1 MSLSNVQMSMHRFL
15 LSGMMLILSLIV
27 SAVGAVEIK
36 SQEQADKLIRQYS
49 QQITKEPDNAQL
61 YLARADIYFKLH
73 DFELAVKDYAQALKI
88 DGKLD
93 QAWYGSGMAKGRLGL
108 IDEGIADLSV
118 FIQRNPQS
126 SLAYTKR
133 GVRYLW
139 KGDRENAGKDL
150 RKAIALD
157 PRNAEAHDDLGV
169 ILAQQGDYKTALE
182 HFSRTVKLDPTYQ
195 KGYHNQAMAYYV
207 LDRDIDALAS
217 VNFALQLDPESRN
230 SMLLK
235 SEILN
240 AMGRQAEAQQAHEE
254 AMFLPEG
261 NWSER
266 APVQ

>member
-1 MSLSNVQMSMHRFL
+1 MLVPSLF
-15 LSGMMLILSLIV
+15 V
-27 SAVGAVEIK
+27 SVAGAVEIK

-49 QQITKEPDNAQL
+49 QQIAKEPTNAQL
-61 YLARADIYFKLH
+61 YIARADIHFKLH
-73 DFELAVKDYAQALKI
+73 DFERAVNDYEQALKI
-88 DGKLD
+88 DDKAD
-93 QAWYGSGMAKGRLGL
+93 KAWFGRGMAKGRLGL

-118 FIQRNPQS
+118 FIQRNPQN

-157 PRNAEAHDDLGV
+157 PGNAEAHDDLGV
-169 ILAQQGDYKTALE
+169 ILAQQGDYKAALE

-207 LDRDIDALAS
+207 LNRDIDALAS
-217 VNFALQLDPESRN
+217 VTIALKLDPESRN

-235 SEILN
+235 SEILQ
-240 AMGRQAEAQQAHEE
+240 AMGRQAEAREAHED

-266 APVQ
+266 APVR